1 MNDYLSNAAKV
12 VCDPE
17 QTSVAKATAIQILRN
32 AGFTQNDI
40 EKLSHDSQAFMSHHM
55 IFLA

>member
-17 QTSVAKATAIQILRN
+17 QTSVAKATAIEILRN

-40 EKLSHDSQAFMSHHM
+40 EDLSDDSQAFINDHM
-55 IFLA
+55 IFFA